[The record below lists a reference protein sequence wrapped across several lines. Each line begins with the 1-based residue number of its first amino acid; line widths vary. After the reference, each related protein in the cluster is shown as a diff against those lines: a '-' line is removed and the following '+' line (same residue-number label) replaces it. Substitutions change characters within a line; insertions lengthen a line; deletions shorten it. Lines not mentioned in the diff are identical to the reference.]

1 MKTFK
6 PLGVGGL
13 AGMIA
18 LLFVL
23 GLLGGIGSAFLS
35 DLPGVGGLIGSG
47 VFLIAVMAATLAV
60 SIWWWRRL
68 DEAAREAHKWAWYW
82 GGSAGMV
89 VGLASILTLTTRDV
103 DLARFLPAD
112 ANPGDM
118 IVGGMMSILLFQL
131 AGYTLAWGWWWL
143 ARMRG

>member
-89 VGLASILTLTTRDV
+89 VGLAAILTLTTRDV

-131 AGYTLAWGWWWL
+131 VGYTLAWAWWWL

>member
-1 MKTFK
+1 MKSIK
-6 PLGVGGL
+6 PLGAPGL
-13 AGMIA
+13 FGMVVV
-18 LLFVL
+18 LFVL
-23 GLLGGIGSAFLS
+23 GLIGGLGSGFLS
-35 DLPGVGGLIGSG
+35 DVPGIGGLIGSG
-47 VFLIAVMAATLAV
+47 VVLIAVMVAV
-60 SIWWWRRL
+60 LLVTIWWWRRL

-89 VGLASILTLTTRDV
+89 IGLSAILTLTTRDV

-112 ANPGDM
+112 VNAGDL

-131 AGYTLAWGWWWL
+131 VGYTLAWVWWWL

>member
-1 MKTFK
+1 MKTVK

-23 GLLGGIGSAFLS
+23 GLLGGIGSTFLS
-35 DLPGVGGLIGSG
+35 YLPGAGGLIGSG
-47 VFLIAVMAATLAV
+47 LFLVAVMAVALAV
-60 SIWWWRRL
+60 TVWWWRRL

-82 GGSAGMV
+82 GGSAGMML
-89 VGLASILTLTTRDV
+89 GLAVVMTLATCNV
-103 DLARFLPAD
+103 DLGGFLSVDTKPID
-112 ANPGDM
+112 L
-118 IVGGMMSILLFQL
+118 IVGGMMSILLFQVV
-131 AGYTLAWGWWWL
+131 GYTLAWAWWWL

>member
-1 MKTFK
+1 MKTVK

-89 VGLASILTLTTRDV
+89 VGLAAILTLTTRDV

-131 AGYTLAWGWWWL
+131 TGYTLAWAWWWL

>member
-1 MKTFK
+1 MKTVK
-6 PLGVGGL
+6 PLGVGGF

-60 SIWWWRRL
+60 SMWWWRRL

-89 VGLASILTLTTRDV
+89 VGLAAILTLTTRDV

-131 AGYTLAWGWWWL
+131 TGYTLAWGWWWL

>member
-47 VFLIAVMAATLAV
+47 VFLVAVMAATLAV

-89 VGLASILTLTTRDV
+89 VGLAAILTLTTRDV

-131 AGYTLAWGWWWL
+131 GGYTLAWAWWWL